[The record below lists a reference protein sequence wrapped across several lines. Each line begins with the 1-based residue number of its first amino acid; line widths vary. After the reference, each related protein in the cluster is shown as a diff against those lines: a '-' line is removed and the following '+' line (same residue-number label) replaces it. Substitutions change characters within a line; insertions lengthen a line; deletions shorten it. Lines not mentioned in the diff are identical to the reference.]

1 MLASSALVV
10 GAGGLGSA
18 VLAYLTAAGIGRI
31 GIVEPDRVEL
41 SNLQRQVLFEEM
53 QNIPGHPSPE
63 EVYERVQ
70 KRVPSISLATVYK
83 NIHLFIQSGLFREV
97 SLHHGSLRVEMNDRP
112 HHHMVCTRCKGIFDV
127 DEEDLG
133 IDGRWRQQLPNGFRA
148 ERFSVDVLGRCAACQ
163 TEQ

>member
-1 MLASSALVV
+1 MEPRSAGTFRELC
-10 GAGGLGSA
+10 AEH
-18 VLAYLTAAGIGRI
+18 GIT
-31 GIVEPDRVEL
+31 VTH
-41 SNLQRQVLFEEM
+41 QRQGVFEEM
-53 QNIPGHPSPE
+53 QNIPRDPSPE

-127 DEEDLG
+127 DEVQLGDLPAP
-133 IDGRWRQQLPNGFRA
+133 RRLPNGFVA
-148 ERFSVDVLGRCAACQ
+148 ERYSVDVLGFCAKCQ
-163 TEQ
+163 EVAQV